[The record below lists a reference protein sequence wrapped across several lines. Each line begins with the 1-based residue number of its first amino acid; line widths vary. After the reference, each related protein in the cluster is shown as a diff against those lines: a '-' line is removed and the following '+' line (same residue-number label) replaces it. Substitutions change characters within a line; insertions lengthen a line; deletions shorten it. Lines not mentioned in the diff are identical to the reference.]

1 MSIMQDSREATM
13 VGRRT
18 DGSTVKRPLSPHL
31 QVYDMLQLTSALSI
45 SSRITGAAWGVGLA
59 LLVWWLAAAASW
71 PSAFAGVQWFMS
83 SWFGLLILFGM
94 TGAAWY
100 HTLNGV
106 GRGACVAGLVA
117 GGRGVW
123 PLGLRGGAVVHVLL
137 ARAAHPLR
145 HDRRRLVPHAERRA
159 APRLG
164 RGLRLRHPFHLPHG
178 PLGPG
183 RHRR

>member
-45 SSRITGAAWGVGLA
+45 SSRITGSAWGVGLA
-59 LLVWWLAAAASW
+59 LLVWWLVAAASG
-71 PSAFAGVQWFMS
+71 PSAFATVHWFMS
-83 SWFGLLILFGM
+83 SWLGLLVLFGM

-106 GRGACVAGLVA
+106 RHLAWDAGY
-117 GGRGVW
+117 GYDIPSTYRSG
-123 PLGLRGGAVVHVLL
+123 
-137 ARAAHPLR
+137 
-145 HDRRRLVPHAERRA
+145 RLVLVGTVVMTLLTWIIASIVWA
-159 APRLG
+159 
-164 RGLRLRHPFHLPHG
+164 
-178 PLGPG
+178 
-183 RHRR
+183 